1 MEKKEL
7 EIFLITQLILEYRT
21 SLETISQLFNMEEND
36 MYNKVISNN
45 YGFVKYALLYV
56 LDYETKMPEL
66 INQSEAKKGVRT
78 FLINFHLA
86 KTTKEKLEMIKNL
99 DNSSSVLKLKN
110 KKTENY
116 EETDFS
122 SIIKYRYKYALT
134 KGQIKRV
141 FEITRH
147 ALDSRENK
155 LDENM
160 KKRIDFLNEYNQ
172 SLSTEKISRK
182 K

>member
-1 MEKKEL
+1 
-7 EIFLITQLILEYRT
+7 
-21 SLETISQLFNMEEND
+21 
-36 MYNKVISNN
+36 
-45 YGFVKYALLYV
+45 
-56 LDYETKMPEL
+56 
-66 INQSEAKKGVRT
+66 
-78 FLINFHLA
+78 
-86 KTTKEKLEMIKNL
+86 
-99 DNSSSVLKLKN
+99 
-110 KKTENY
+110 
-116 EETDFS
+116 
-122 SIIKYRYKYALT
+122 
-134 KGQIKRV
+134 V